1 MATVYNFPPITK
13 GNTFKAR
20 KFWLYEDAAGTI
32 PTDLTG
38 AVICMQLKNSETNGV
53 AAHEMAYVISDAL
66 NGEVTLS
73 QFDVVLKPHTYVYD
87 INITFAD
94 GTNKTY
100 LKGTFSVTQNISEC
114 L

>member
-20 KFWLYEDAAGTI
+20 KLWLYNDDAGLV

-38 AVICMQLKNSETNGV
+38 AVICFQLKYSETNGV
-53 AAHEMAYVISDAL
+53 AAHEMAYTISDAV

-73 QFDVVLKPHTYVYD
+73 QFDVVLKPYTYVYD
-87 INITFAD
+87 IKITFAD
-94 GTNKTY
+94 GVKHTP
-100 LKGTFSVTQNISEC
+100 LKGTFQVTQNTSQC
-114 L
+114 